1 MIRMPVVVTVVTND
15 PMIWTVLHS
24 HALIHVKVLQPNE
37 RRETITYQPVSN
49 GLISGLKYPEIS
61 FGTRL
66 AENFPPMLFGKMTNQ
81 QEFVHCDCLEG

>member
-1 MIRMPVVVTVVTND
+1 MPVVVTVVISD
-15 PMIWTVLHS
+15 PIIWSVLHS
-24 HALIHVKVLQPNE
+24 HALIHIRVLQSKE
-37 RRETITYQPVSN
+37 RRKKIIYHPVSN
-49 GLISGLKYPEIS
+49 GLIIGLKYPEIS